1 MRKRSKFSLSHYRLF
16 SAKMG
21 QLLPIGLTEVL
32 PGDTFQHSTSLFLRC
47 APMVTPVMH
56 PVHTII
62 HHWFIP
68 SRLLWDSWEDFITGG
83 PDGMD
88 ASIMPTIKAP
98 DADGFAVGSL
108 ADYLGVPT
116 GIPGLE
122 VMALPFRAYALLYN
136 ECYRD
141 QDLETPLDI
150 SLDDGP
156 DTTTSTELQRTD
168 WARDYFTTARPWP
181 QKGPQVTV
189 PVNGS
194 EASFNI
200 VAESGATG
208 SQQLKLGTYVQAM
221 NSSGTKYGEKQF
233 VSGELRVNN
242 AIDTGPAPTP
252 IYPSSPTQATS
263 AAYWTSDPLPNVST
277 VDPRATVWGT
287 TANSLN
293 FPAGVISGLKVQ
305 SSGQGDIGTI
315 DINQLREAFALQ
327 RFEEHRALY
336 GSRYVEY
343 LRYLGVK
350 SSDARLQRPEYLGGS
365 KQTVQFSEVLQT
377 GTDAAADTPVG
388 TLRGHGIA
396 ASRTNRYRRFFE
408 EHGFV
413 ISVMTVR
420 PVSVYM
426 QGLPRLWNRRVKEDY
441 FQRELQH
448 IGQQEVL
455 TKELYAG
462 DTNGPTADDV
472 VWGYQNRYDE
482 YRAHESYVSGE
493 FRTVLDSWHMARNF
507 ANQPTLNAD
516 FISALPTDRI
526 FASQINDTLY
536 CMAHHSIQARRIIA
550 KHGNPI

>member
-56 PVHTII
+56 PVHCII
-62 HHWFIP
+62 HHWYIP
-68 SRLLWDSWEDFITGG
+68 ARLLWDSWEDFITGG
-83 PDGMD
+83 PDGTD

-98 DADGFAVGSL
+98 DGDGFAVGSL

-150 SLDDGP
+150 SLDHGL

-168 WARDYFTTARPWP
+168 WARDYFTSARPWP

-189 PVNGS
+189 PVNS
-194 EASFNI
+194 P
-200 VAESGATG
+200 TG
-208 SQQLKLGTYVQAM
+208 SLQLVSDGSALPFKQNYNLDSKQYRTPVTFHAGT
-221 NSSGTKYGEKQF
+221 
-233 VSGELRVNN
+233 
-242 AIDTGPAPTP
+242 
-252 IYPSSPTQATS
+252 
-263 AAYWTSDPLPNVST
+263 
-277 VDPRATVWGT
+277 T
-287 TANSLN
+287 TANDDGYIQSQVSLIGQVPGASKSN
-293 FPAGVISGLKVQ
+293 APVPDGGVYFQSGPVSGLSIK
-305 SSGQGDIGTI
+305 SSPGDVGSI

-377 GTDAAADTPVG
+377 GTDAVSDTPVG

-408 EHGFV
+408 EHGF
-413 ISVMTVR
+413 IITVMTVR

-462 DTNGPTADDV
+462 DTNGPTPDDV

>member
-56 PVHTII
+56 PVHSII

-98 DADGFAVGSL
+98 AGDGFAVGSL

-189 PVNGS
+189 PVNGAAGAF
-194 EASFNI
+194 EVRGDGETPFVLQGPSFALRNNT
-200 VAESGATG
+200 SSWTG
-208 SQQLKLGTYVQAM
+208 TSTP
-221 NSSGTKYGEKQF
+221 EKMF
-233 VSGELRVNN
+233 FS
-242 AIDTGPAPTP
+242 
-252 IYPSSPTQATS
+252 YPSGDGNTGAGYPGPNGNLSGVATS
-263 AAYWTSDPLPNVST
+263 PFWRHSAQAPSDAPSGQNFFATWTGGEYTYP
-277 VDPRATVWGT
+277 
-287 TANSLN
+287 
-293 FPAGVISGLKVQ
+293 SGKIDGLSVV
-305 SSGQGDIGTI
+305 SSGQGDIGTV

-408 EHGFV
+408 EHGFI

-462 DTNGPTADDV
+462 DAKGPTADDV

>member
-68 SRLLWDSWEDFITGG
+68 SRLLWDSWEYFITGG

-98 DADGFAVGSL
+98 DDDGFAVGSL

-189 PVNGS
+189 PVNNP
-194 EASFNI
+194 ASLDYKI
-200 VAESGATG
+200 ESTGTGNVFFEQDFRSGIGTDDVETHRISLQSAGFQVGQTSGGPYTFTPNANARLNDVMGGART
-208 SQQLKLGTYVQAM
+208 L
-221 NSSGTKYGEKQF
+221 
-233 VSGELRVNN
+233 
-242 AIDTGPAPTP
+242 
-252 IYPSSPTQATS
+252 SPTGVFKWPAGEIPNLKVSATS
-263 AAYWTSDPLPNVST
+263 T
-277 VDPRATVWGT
+277 GG
-287 TANSLN
+287 
-293 FPAGVISGLKVQ
+293 AGS
-305 SSGQGDIGTI
+305 I

-343 LRYLGVK
+343 LRYLGIK

-377 GTDAAADTPVG
+377 GADAVADTPVG

-408 EHGFV
+408 EHGFL

-426 QGLPRLWNRRVKEDY
+426 QGLSRLWNRRVKEDY

-472 VWGYQNRYDE
+472 VFGYQNRYDE
-482 YRAHESYVSGE
+482 YRSHESYVSGE

-526 FASQINDTLY
+526 FASQINDTLL